1 MKNLI
6 IVLIFLAVLSPV
18 FAQSNSEE
26 HPNVYYQ
33 NVTIEK
39 IVPTSQGYVI
49 QYRAQE
55 GIKIIGI
62 PNSWFTE
69 ISKKRADLVRLPTAS
84 DWPSMSVFYSDGE
97 FSHVRIYVS
106 RYKSHHTWGILPQ
119 GVDVSRFFSE
129 EDTLNF
135 QY

>member
-6 IVLIFLAVLSPV
+6 FVLFFLAIFSPI
-18 FAQSNSEE
+18 FAQSTEG
-26 HPNVYYQ
+26 HPAVYYQ
-33 NVTIEK
+33 NVTIER
-39 IVPTSQGYVI
+39 IIPTSRGYVI

-62 PNSWFTE
+62 PNEWFTE
-69 ISKKRADLVRLPTAS
+69 RGNRADLVKLPTAS
-84 DWPSMSVFYSDGE
+84 DWPSMSVFYNDGK
-97 FSHVRIYVS
+97 FTHVRIYVS
-106 RYKSHHTWGILPQ
+106 RFKSHVTWGNLPQ
-119 GVDVSRFFSE
+119 GTDLNRFFSD